1 MPYANVPGDTPDS
14 NGVRLQWA
22 KDSHLQLTV
31 LPMLSGHPE
40 EAARDAALWSTLDRH
55 GVNHLIRRLREARDD
70 VFGADA

>member
-31 LPMLSGHPE
+31 LPMLSGQPE
-40 EAARDAALWSTLDRH
+40 ESARDRAPWSSLDRQ
-55 GVNHLIRRLREARDD
+55 GVNALIRQLRQARDD
-70 VFGADA
+70 AFGADA